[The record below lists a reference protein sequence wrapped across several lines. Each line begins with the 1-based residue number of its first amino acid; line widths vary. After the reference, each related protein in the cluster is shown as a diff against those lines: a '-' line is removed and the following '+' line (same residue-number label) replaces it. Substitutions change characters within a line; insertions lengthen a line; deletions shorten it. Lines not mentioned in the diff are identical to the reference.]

1 MPTPNEILGGLAS
14 IANEMILLAVLWHVL
29 VAIVILGIVLGWRPS
44 KKFGAAL
51 LATPLLSV
59 SILAWVYNNPFNGAV
74 FLLFAVILAI
84 IGLRLPNEKTQK
96 APEKIRPKL
105 LAAKIGM
112 KATPF

>member
-29 VAIVILGIVLGWRPS
+29 VALVIIGIVLGWRPS
-44 KKFGAAL
+44 KKLGAAL
-51 LATPLLSV
+51 LAIPLLSV
-59 SILAWVYNNPFNGAV
+59 GILAWVYNNPFNGAV

-84 IGLRLPNEKTQK
+84 IGLQLPNEKTQK

-105 LAAKIGM
+105 LAVKIGM